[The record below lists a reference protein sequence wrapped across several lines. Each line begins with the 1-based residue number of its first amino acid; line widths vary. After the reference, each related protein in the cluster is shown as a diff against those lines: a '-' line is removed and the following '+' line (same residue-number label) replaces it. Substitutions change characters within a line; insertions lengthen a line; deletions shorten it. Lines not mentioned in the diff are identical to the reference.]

1 VVTIGAR
8 PFLLD
13 LRKHTKIE
21 AYAIMM
27 DWRNRIGLYG
37 SYFLGMAAIGF
48 TLPYLP
54 LYLGEKGLSDR
65 AIGLISTLAAL
76 SALAQFP
83 VGLWSDRIGSRKPF
97 LVVALA
103 AVALSTLLLRDA
115 HGILWLGLLVILFAE
130 NGISRAVVES
140 LSGAEAAALAPPGG
154 VGAALGALRFW
165 KPIGIVL
172 VALLGSWMSEKF
184 GVGAILLPLAIA
196 QGLAVGCALL
206 IHESAATVGPGAFV
220 AESSYTQ
227 KEISGRDVKLPREWL
242 PKDAGLWTFVA
253 AMVLFHAAN
262 APGGVYLGLFLK
274 RDLHAAD
281 RMLAYAFAISMVAWM
296 LVVLPGGRLADRWG
310 RKPLLIAAWTI
321 MTLRLALVAVVKS
334 PELAVV
340 NQALDGLG
348 NGLFAVVAAAWVTD
362 RLADPRRAGEAQ
374 VIVGSCLV
382 LGSAIGPAAASFL
395 VGPLGYRGLFL
406 ALAGVGVIATLI
418 VVFLVPETLEKREEV
433 RGDAAG
439 LPMATTSDL
448 STVP

>member
-1 VVTIGAR
+1 
-8 PFLLD
+8 
-13 LRKHTKIE
+13 
-21 AYAIMM
+21 M

-65 AIGLISTLAAL
+65 AIGIVSTLAAL

-83 VGLWSDRIGSRKPF
+83 IGLWSDRIGWRKPF

-103 AVALSTLLLRDA
+103 VAALSTTLLREA
-115 HGILWLGLLVILFAE
+115 HGVIWLGFLVILFAE

-140 LSGAEAAALAPPGG
+140 LSGAEAASLAPPGG

-172 VALLGSWMSEKF
+172 VALLGSWMSEKY
-184 GVGAILLPLAIA
+184 GVGAILMPLAVA
-196 QGLAVGCALL
+196 QGLAVAAALL
-206 IHESAATVGPGAFV
+206 IRETPGHRESRDSRRQEAQWARQEGMSDASPT
-220 AESSYTQ
+220 
-227 KEISGRDVKLPREWL
+227 SGWL
-242 PKDAGLWTFVA
+242 PKDAGLWAFVG
-253 AMVLFHAAN
+253 AMILFHAAN

-274 RDLHAAD
+274 RDLHAPD
-281 RMLAYAFAISMVAWM
+281 RMLAYAFAVSMIAWM
-296 LVVLPGGRLADRWG
+296 IVVWPGGRLADRLG
-310 RKPLLIAAWTI
+310 RKPLLVAGWAI
-321 MTLRLALVAVVKS
+321 MALRLALVAVVRS
-334 PELAVV
+334 PEIAVA

-362 RLADPRRAGEAQ
+362 RLADPRRSGEAQ

-382 LGSAIGPAAASFL
+382 FGSAIGPAAASFL

-406 ALAGVGVIATLI
+406 ALAGLGAVATL
-418 VVFLVPETLEKREEV
+418 VVLFFVPETLSQVDEDSEGRAME
-433 RGDAAG
+433 
-439 LPMATTSDL
+439 PMAVTSDL
-448 STVP
+448 FTVP

>member
-1 VVTIGAR
+1 
-8 PFLLD
+8 
-13 LRKHTKIE
+13 
-21 AYAIMM
+21 M

-65 AIGLISTLAAL
+65 AIGIVSTLAAL

-83 VGLWSDRIGSRKPF
+83 VGRWSDRIGWRKPF

-103 AVALSTLLLRDA
+103 ITALSTLLLREA
-115 HGILWLGLLVILFAE
+115 HGVIWLGFLVILFAE

-140 LSGAEAAALAPPGG
+140 LSGAEAAALAPHGG
-154 VGAALGALRFW
+154 VGAALGALRLW

-172 VALLGSWMSEKF
+172 VALFGSWMSEQY
-184 GVGAILLPLAIA
+184 GVGAILWPLAVA
-196 QGLAVGCALL
+196 QFLAVGAALL
-206 IHESAATVGPGAFV
+206 IHETHGEHRSMKVAHPNTPVRSKARGLDSAQPGGWF
-220 AESSYTQ
+220 
-227 KEISGRDVKLPREWL
+227 
-242 PKDAGLWTFVA
+242 PKDAGLWMFVV
-253 AMVLFHAAN
+253 AMILYHAAN

-274 RDLHAAD
+274 RDLHAPD
-281 RMLAYAFAISMVAWM
+281 RMLGYAFVVSMVAWM

-310 RKPLLIAAWTI
+310 RKPLLIAGWTI
-321 MTLRLALVAVVKS
+321 MALRLALVALVRS
-334 PELAVV
+334 PELAVA

-348 NGLFAVVAAAWVTD
+348 NGLFAVVAAAWVSD
-362 RLADPRRAGEAQ
+362 RLADPRRSGEAQ

-382 LGSAIGPAAASFL
+382 FGSAIGPAAASFL

-406 ALAGVGVIATLI
+406 ALAGLGAVATLI
-418 VVFLVPETLEKREEV
+418 VIFFVPETLERSDDLV
-433 RGDAAG
+433 DGRSA
-439 LPMATTSDL
+439 LPLATTSDL